1 MLTGESL
8 PVEKAQGATV
18 FGGTV
23 NKTGRFVFRATKVGS
38 ETALAQIVRLVEE
51 AQGSKAPIQCL
62 ADTISSVFVPT
73 VVVISILTFVVWFNA
88 MPADTRLPFALVNFV
103 AVLIIACPCAL
114 GLATPTAIMVGTGK
128 GAEQGILI
136 RNAESLE
143 KAHQI
148 SSVVLDKTGTITKGE
163 PSVTDVVPLV
173 EATRMVTVLRLAA
186 SLETNS
192 EHPLAAAIVRYATPL
207 LQNLS
212 GEKISLLPVHHFTAV
227 QGKGAKGIVDGKT
240 VVIGNAKLLEG
251 EQIAL
256 TEAATQT
263 LERLVA
269 KARTAMFVAI
279 DGELVAVI
287 AVADVVRASS
297 REAIQALQ
305 ARGIEVAML
314 TGDNRQ
320 TAEAIAAEVGITRV
334 FAEVLPHD
342 KANAVKQLQSED
354 NIVAMVGDG
363 INDAPA
369 LAQADVGIAIGAG
382 TDIAMEA
389 ASITLMRSDL
399 RDVVR
404 AIDLSRRTMANI
416 KQNLFFAF
424 VYNVLGI
431 PLAAGLLFPFTGWL
445 LSPMIAAAAMA
456 MSSVSV
462 LTNALRLKTIKI

>member
-1 MLTGESL
+1 
-8 PVEKAQGATV
+8 
-18 FGGTV
+18 
-23 NKTGRFVFRATKVGS
+23 
-38 ETALAQIVRLVEE
+38 
-51 AQGSKAPIQCL
+51 
-62 ADTISSVFVPT
+62 
-73 VVVISILTFVVWFNA
+73 
-88 MPADTRLPFALVNFV
+88 
-103 AVLIIACPCAL
+103 L

-128 GAEQGILI
+128 GAEHGILI

-163 PSVTDVVPLV
+163 PTVTDVVPLD
-173 EATRMVTVLRLAA
+173 EAEQMNTILQLAA

-192 EHPLAAAIVRYATPL
+192 EHPLAAAIVRYAS
-207 LQNLS
+207 QGNVQM
-212 GEKISLLPVHHFTAV
+212 LPVQNFLSV
-227 QGKGAKGIVDGKT
+227 QGKGAKGMVDGKAI
-240 VVIGNAKLLEG
+240 VIGNATLMID
-251 EQIAL
+251 EQIPL
-256 TEAATQT
+256 TELAAQT
-263 LERLVA
+263 SERLVA

-279 DGELVAVI
+279 DRQIAAVI

-297 REAIQALQ
+297 RKAIQALQ
-305 ARGIEVAML
+305 ARGIEVVML
-314 TGDNRQ
+314 TGDNKQ
-320 TAEAIAAEVGITRV
+320 TAEAIANEVGIKRV
-334 FAEVLPHD
+334 FAEVLPQD
-342 KANAVKQLQSED
+342 KANAVKQLQAEG

-399 RDVVR
+399 RDVVK

-431 PLAAGLLFPFTGWL
+431 PLAAGLLYPFTGSL

-462 LTNALRLKTIKI
+462 LTNALRLKAVKI